1 MRRSRISLR
10 TRLVAAILLVALAV
24 LGVSYV
30 TTFVFVRRS
39 LEQNAVAD
47 LKSRAA
53 DLHDAV
59 NTLVTDNGSGT
70 VGLGLRRNQ
79 LRNALKVTD
88 MRAVYVTPGAQVTPA
103 GVVEFFQLPPGISA
117 GDLLPQALLAG
128 AQVTGRRGNTVF
140 LAEPVRKIGA
150 NTLVLVATENVE
162 TKVLARALPL
172 MLLAGA
178 VVLAGAFA
186 VAMWLARRLTH
197 PIHSIEHTAARL
209 ASGDLT
215 ARADLPSGTDEE
227 LVALGGAL
235 NAMAAQLEHARGN
248 ERAFLLS
255 ISHDLRTPL
264 TSIRGY
270 AEALGDG
277 TLDDA
282 DPGDRKRAATVIG
295 AEARRLE
302 RLVRDLLDLSRLDSH
317 QFSLSPRPG
326 DATEIVHDAA
336 IAFAPQAGDL
346 GVTLTIAPGPTLP
359 VDLDPERLAQI
370 VANLVENALKY
381 ARSAVLVYAAAH
393 DANHVAIVVTDDG
406 PGIPSSDIG
415 LVFERL
421 YTVRDRPGRS
431 VGTGLGLAIVRE
443 LAAAMGGRAWAE
455 APAEGGSRFVVSLP
469 TNVGAMIG

>member
-1 MRRSRISLR
+1 VRRSRISLR

-30 TTFVFVRRS
+30 ATFVLVRRS
-39 LEQNAVAD
+39 LEQNAVTD
-47 LKSRAA
+47 LKSRAN
-53 DLHDAV
+53 DLRDAV
-59 NTLVTDNGSGT
+59 NTLVTDNGTGT
-70 VGLGLRRNQ
+70 VGLGLRRSQ

-88 MRAVYVTPGAQVTPA
+88 MRAVYVTPDARVQPA
-103 GVVEFFQLPPGISA
+103 GVVEFFQLPAGISEA
-117 GDLLPQALLAG
+117 DLLPKALLAG
-128 AQVTGRRGNTVF
+128 DQVTGRRGNTVF
-140 LAEPVRKIGA
+140 LAEPVRKVGN

-162 TKVLARALPL
+162 TKVLARAFPL
-172 MLLAGA
+172 MLLVGLA
-178 VVLAGAFA
+178 VLAGALA
-186 VAMWLARRLTH
+186 VAMWLARRLTL
-197 PIHSIEHTAARL
+197 PIQSIEHTAARL
-209 ASGDLT
+209 ASGDLA
-215 ARADLPSGTDEE
+215 ARAELPAGTDEE
-227 LVALGGAL
+227 LAGLGSAL
-235 NAMAAQLEHARGN
+235 NAMAAQLEHAQGN

-270 AEALGDG
+270 AEALADG

-282 DPGDRKRAATVIG
+282 DPDDRKRAAAVIG

-326 DATEIVHDAA
+326 DATAIVHDAA
-336 IAFAPQAGDL
+336 IAFAPQADDL
-346 GVTLTIAPGPTLP
+346 GITLSIAPGPVLP

-381 ARSAVLVYAAAH
+381 ARASVTVYAAAH
-393 DANHVAIVVTDDG
+393 DDHHVALVVTDDG
-406 PGIPSSDIG
+406 PGIPSADIG

-421 YTVRDRPGRS
+421 YTVRERAGRS

-455 APAEGGSRFVVSLP
+455 APGEGGSRFVVSIP
-469 TNVGAMIG
+469 TNVGVRTP